1 MIYYKLYKNN
11 NQKSAQ
17 YGKWYARAVSM
28 QTLNTADLAEHMA
41 NHNSPYSE
49 GVIHG
54 VLTDMLK
61 CIKELV
67 LDGKSV
73 KLDDLAIFSVGIRTT
88 PSDSPSEFTV
98 SNNVKSVWDKGSN
111 LGESISKT
119 SSRLPVFSSTLLKFL
134 NTFLSYPLS

>member
-98 SNNVKSVWDKGSN
+98 SNNVTGMKLRARATGN
-111 LGESISKT
+111 L
-119 SSRLPVFSSTLLKFL
+119 STTNLKLDAQLREHGTYDVERWTL
-134 NTFLSYPLS
+134 ND